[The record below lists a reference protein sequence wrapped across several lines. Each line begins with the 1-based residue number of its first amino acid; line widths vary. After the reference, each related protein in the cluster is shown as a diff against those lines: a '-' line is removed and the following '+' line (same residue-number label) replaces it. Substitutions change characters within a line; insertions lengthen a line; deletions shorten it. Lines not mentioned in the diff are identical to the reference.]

1 MMPVMSEVLWSFL
14 IGDELLPVMKTT
26 WKVEGEIVSVPD
38 DPLLV
43 EDKEI
48 SFAQFVSKYEINLDL
63 HAPVYLSYLDR
74 PDLGYVLAYK
84 RPPPPPKSTPKP
96 WEIPQWYPKDFAEG
110 AYRRLKD

>member
-1 MMPVMSEVLWSFL
+1 MNE
-14 IGDELLPVMKTT
+14 TT
-26 WKVEGEIVSVPD
+26 FKINDQIVSVPN
-38 DPLLV
+38 DPFLV

-84 RPPPPPKSTPKP
+84 GPPPPPKSTPNP
-96 WEIPQWYPKDFAEG
+96 WEIPQWYPKDITEKL
-110 AYRRLKD
+110 YRLKD